1 MRCLSQ
7 KTATILNLGNAS
19 RNNFTSSAFA
29 CYKLSSIEES
39 RADHIASRCVSF
51 QLFEE
56 LYVGDT
62 IDELA
67 SAYINGGIF
76 IPTDKSYGM
85 DIIAGGRAGTKA
97 VDPTAEKD
105 F

>member
-1 MRCLSQ
+1 MLVSKNSYHIESWQSKSDGLS
-7 KTATILNLGNAS
+7 
-19 RNNFTSSAFA
+19 SSAFA
-29 CYKLSSIEES
+29 CYKLSSIEKS
-39 RADHIASRCVSF
+39 RVDHIASRCVSF

-67 SAYINGGIF
+67 SAYINGGIC

-85 DIIAGGRAGTKA
+85 DIIAGGRAVKKA